1 LGHTLNDQAE
11 TVLLHFLRGA
21 GLDGLKGMLPIRD
34 EKFIRPLIET
44 SRKDIK
50 SFLKK
55 NRLPLRRDSSNT
67 DRRYLRNRIRI
78 QLIPYLQKR
87 FNPNIEKNL
96 ARMAQILRNDNDCI
110 DRYVADALH
119 SCHIQKKKTRVL
131 MNIPYLN
138 NLPAAIRL
146 RLFKKI
152 LEDWSGTGQ
161 GFSFIHI
168 QSLDHLA
175 QKSESGKSVCLPFGI
190 RARRKYDEIIV
201 EKDKARVGKE
211 FAYRLKIPGS
221 VYVRERGV
229 WVRLKKVT
237 KEKVDFSK
245 NRCVYLDGDHIQE
258 PLVIRNRRKGDW
270 FEPLGSSGRKK

>member
-119 SCHIQKKKTRVL
+119 SCHIQKK
-131 MNIPYLN
+131 
-138 NLPAAIRL
+138 
-146 RLFKKI
+146 
-152 LEDWSGTGQ
+152 
-161 GFSFIHI
+161 
-168 QSLDHLA
+168 
-175 QKSESGKSVCLPFGI
+175 
-190 RARRKYDEIIV
+190 RR
-201 EKDKARVGKE
+201 E
-211 FAYRLKIPGS
+211 F
-221 VYVRERGV
+221 
-229 WVRLKKVT
+229 
-237 KEKVDFSK
+237 
-245 NRCVYLDGDHIQE
+245 
-258 PLVIRNRRKGDW
+258 
-270 FEPLGSSGRKK
+270 